1 MRVYS
6 FLLLHVSVERK
17 QFKEDQ
23 LELAGVTYTA
33 KLTHTTQTS
42 SCVV

>member
-17 QFKEDQ
+17 QLKEDQ
-23 LELAGVTYTA
+23 LELAGVTYTGVR
-33 KLTHTTQTS
+33 L
-42 SCVV
+42 V